1 MSNLLIERILLIYQH
16 LAKTFN
22 TDSINTLNIYDETQ
36 NNNTLDFLI
45 NDKFIK
51 ITITQVELFA
61 DRDTFNLVLDRIIAD
76 TKNQLWACDLKF
88 IFLVSNASNPLHKQ
102 LITRSYSYCNWPK
115 ARVFWWVLGVEQE
128 CADCQY

>member
-1 MSNLLIERILLIYQH
+1 MGAIVSNLLIERILLIYQH

-61 DRDTFNLVLDRIIAD
+61 DRDTFNSVLDRIIAD
-76 TKNQLWACDLKF
+76 TKNQL
-88 IFLVSNASNPLHKQ
+88 
-102 LITRSYSYCNWPK
+102 
-115 ARVFWWVLGVEQE
+115 
-128 CADCQY
+128 

>member
-76 TKNQLWACDLKF
+76 TKNQL
-88 IFLVSNASNPLHKQ
+88 
-102 LITRSYSYCNWPK
+102 
-115 ARVFWWVLGVEQE
+115 
-128 CADCQY
+128 

>member
-1 MSNLLIERILLIYQH
+1 MGAIVSNLLIERILLIYQH

-61 DRDTFNLVLDRIIAD
+61 DRDTINSVLDRIIAD
-76 TKNQLWACDLKF
+76 TKNQL
-88 IFLVSNASNPLHKQ
+88 
-102 LITRSYSYCNWPK
+102 
-115 ARVFWWVLGVEQE
+115 
-128 CADCQY
+128 

>member
-1 MSNLLIERILLIYQH
+1 LGAIVSNLLIERILLIYQH

-76 TKNQLWACDLKF
+76 TKNQL
-88 IFLVSNASNPLHKQ
+88 
-102 LITRSYSYCNWPK
+102 
-115 ARVFWWVLGVEQE
+115 
-128 CADCQY
+128 

>member
-1 MSNLLIERILLIYQH
+1 MSNLLQERILLIYQH

-61 DRDTFNLVLDRIIAD
+61 DGDTFNLVLDRIIAD
-76 TKNQLWACDLKF
+76 TKNQL
-88 IFLVSNASNPLHKQ
+88 
-102 LITRSYSYCNWPK
+102 
-115 ARVFWWVLGVEQE
+115 
-128 CADCQY
+128 

>member
-1 MSNLLIERILLIYQH
+1 MGAIVSNLLIERILLIYQH

-51 ITITQVELFA
+51 ITITKVELFA

-76 TKNQLWACDLKF
+76 TKNQL
-88 IFLVSNASNPLHKQ
+88 
-102 LITRSYSYCNWPK
+102 
-115 ARVFWWVLGVEQE
+115 
-128 CADCQY
+128 

>member
-1 MSNLLIERILLIYQH
+1 MGAIVSNLLIERILLIYQH

-76 TKNQLWACDLKF
+76 TKNQL
-88 IFLVSNASNPLHKQ
+88 
-102 LITRSYSYCNWPK
+102 
-115 ARVFWWVLGVEQE
+115 
-128 CADCQY
+128 

>member
-1 MSNLLIERILLIYQH
+1 MSNLLIERILLIYQY

-76 TKNQLWACDLKF
+76 TKNQL
-88 IFLVSNASNPLHKQ
+88 
-102 LITRSYSYCNWPK
+102 
-115 ARVFWWVLGVEQE
+115 
-128 CADCQY
+128 

>member
-1 MSNLLIERILLIYQH
+1 MSNLLKERILLIYQH

-61 DRDTFNLVLDRIIAD
+61 DGDTFNLVLDRIIAD
-76 TKNQLWACDLKF
+76 TKNQL
-88 IFLVSNASNPLHKQ
+88 
-102 LITRSYSYCNWPK
+102 
-115 ARVFWWVLGVEQE
+115 
-128 CADCQY
+128 

>member
-1 MSNLLIERILLIYQH
+1 MGALVSNLLIERILLIYQH

-76 TKNQLWACDLKF
+76 TKNQL
-88 IFLVSNASNPLHKQ
+88 
-102 LITRSYSYCNWPK
+102 
-115 ARVFWWVLGVEQE
+115 
-128 CADCQY
+128 

>member
-1 MSNLLIERILLIYQH
+1 VSNLLIERILLIYQH

-76 TKNQLWACDLKF
+76 TKNQL
-88 IFLVSNASNPLHKQ
+88 
-102 LITRSYSYCNWPK
+102 
-115 ARVFWWVLGVEQE
+115 
-128 CADCQY
+128 

>member
-1 MSNLLIERILLIYQH
+1 LGASVSNLLQERILLIYQH

-61 DRDTFNLVLDRIIAD
+61 DGDTFNLVLDRIIAD
-76 TKNQLWACDLKF
+76 TKNQL
-88 IFLVSNASNPLHKQ
+88 
-102 LITRSYSYCNWPK
+102 
-115 ARVFWWVLGVEQE
+115 
-128 CADCQY
+128 